1 MPFHG
6 GGAAGVDDYA
16 DSFRID
22 QKRDGVTGA
31 NKRTAPLFGDVL
43 AQAAKKQKMQEQEAP
58 PPPAPEPALE
68 VNPRSDSLLDLHR
81 HCDDCVPFAV
91 ALTLAPPS
99 SRSRSLV

>member
-68 VNPRSDSLLDLHR
+68 VNPRSR
-81 HCDDCVPFAV
+81 
-91 ALTLAPPS
+91 LA
-99 SRSRSLV
+99 SRSASSLR